1 MRVLLIRHGQSEW
14 NASKRLQGQADISL
28 SETGREQ
35 ASALRGVLAEIR
47 PDRAIGSDLKRVRE
61 TVDRAWSGEVEFTP
75 ALREI
80 DVGDWTGCAV
90 PELMDADPDAYAGWR
105 EGTYTPPGGESWD
118 AFKRRVSVVI
128 DCQRKR
134 AAGENVLVACH
145 GGVIRAILDHYLSLE
160 PRHIIPVA
168 PGSLTAIRVPG
179 GGSPARLELFNYRP
193 TGLDFEAP
201 D

>member
-28 SETGREQ
+28 SETGRRQ
-35 ASALRGVLAEIR
+35 ASALREVLAEIR

-61 TVDRAWSGEVEFTP
+61 TVERAWSGEVEFTP
-75 ALREI
+75 GLREI
-80 DVGDWTGCAV
+80 DVGDWTGRAV
-90 PELMDADPDAYAGWR
+90 PELIDAEPLYYAGWR
-105 EGTYTPPGGESWD
+105 AGTHTPPGGESWAD
-118 AFKRRVSVVI
+118 FKQRVSAVI
-128 DCQRKR
+128 DRNGR
-134 AAGENVLVACH
+134 LASHDNLLVACH
-145 GGVIRAILDHYLSLE
+145 GGVIRAVLDHYLGLE

-168 PGSLTAIRVPG
+168 PASLTAIRVPG
-179 GGSPARLELFNYRP
+179 DGGPARLELFNYRP